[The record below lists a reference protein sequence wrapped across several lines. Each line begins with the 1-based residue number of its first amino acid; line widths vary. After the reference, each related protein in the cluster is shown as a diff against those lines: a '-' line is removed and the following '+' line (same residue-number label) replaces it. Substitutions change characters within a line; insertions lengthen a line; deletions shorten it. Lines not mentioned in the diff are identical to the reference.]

1 MPKYGPRI
9 IPIIGAMIA
18 AKVMA
23 LLCKPIIG
31 KAGQKQKFAYKAV
44 KHTVKATSLAVNFL
58 PFRILYIPSM
68 WCSFQLRTLLNNII
82 VYFSCSVWLT
92 SVYLKNTIMAE
103 QKAQEEECLTEL
115 NMPNP
120 IITLTT
126 DFGLKDPYVAE
137 MKAVIL
143 SISPNT
149 AIVDI
154 THQIEKFNIRMGAYV
169 LAAASPYFP
178 KGTIHVVVV
187 DPGVGTQRKAILI
200 QTKQGYF
207 IGPDNGV
214 LTLAAKNQGI
224 EHVYKI
230 TNPKLMLPK
239 ISNTFHGRD
248 IFAPAAAHLAKG
260 TPPSE
265 FGPEIHKIVT
275 PKFAKITKRKNML
288 TGEVIHIDGFGNIIT
303 NFREKQL
310 ESMGTKA
317 TVNLKLKDIR
327 LKLNLCKA
335 YAEVE
340 AQKPLAIIGSHNF
353 LEISINQGNAAE
365 TFKTKVGDKVT
376 LYRS

>member
-1 MPKYGPRI
+1 MSPLRRK
-9 IPIIGAMIA
+9 
-18 AKVMA
+18 
-23 LLCKPIIG
+23 
-31 KAGQKQKFAYKAV
+31 
-44 KHTVKATSLAVNFL
+44 KHKK
-58 PFRILYIPSM
+58 
-68 WCSFQLRTLLNNII
+68 
-82 VYFSCSVWLT
+82 
-92 SVYLKNTIMAE
+92 KNLHI
-103 QKAQEEECLTEL
+103 EL

-143 SISPNT
+143 NISPNT
-149 AIVDI
+149 KIVDI

-169 LAAASPYFP
+169 LAAASSYFP

-187 DPGVGTQRKAILI
+187 DPGVGTRRKAILI

-207 IGPDNGV
+207 VGPDNGV
-214 LTLAAKNQGI
+214 LVLAAESQGI

-230 TNPKLMLPK
+230 TNPKLKLPK

-275 PKFAKITKRKNML
+275 PKFAKITRRKGGL
-288 TGEVIHIDGFGNIIT
+288 IGEIIHIDGFGNIVT
-303 NFREKQL
+303 NFSEKEL
-310 ESMGTKA
+310 ESMGIKGM
-317 TVNLKLKDIR
+317 VNIKLKNTRLKLK
-327 LKLNLCKA
+327 LCRA

-353 LEISINQGNAAE
+353 LEISVNQGNAAD